1 MHVIARGIF
10 IEAMRKYPN
19 DANAIEDF
27 YRLLKNGKFKDH
39 HELKR
44 VVPSLDNFKY
54 KDKWWV
60 ADLGGN
66 NLRLIAF
73 IEFRHQRVFVKYIV
87 DHKEYDRLT
96 DRYRRKELK

>member
-19 DANAIEDF
+19 DTKAIEDF
-27 YRLLKNGKFKDH
+27 YRLLRNGKFKVH
-39 HELKR
+39 HQLKR

-54 KDKWWV
+54 KAKWWV

-66 NLRLIAF
+66 NLTLIAF
-73 IEFRHQRVFVKYIV
+73 IEFPHQRVFVKYIV
-87 DHKEYDRLT
+87 TIKNMIDLLIVIDERS
-96 DRYRRKELK
+96 